1 MALVSVDSHIGPELV
16 ERLERLPGVKRVE
29 PLRF

>member
-1 MALVSVDSHIGPELV
+1 VALISVDSHVGPELV
-16 ERLERLPGVKRVE
+16 ERLQALPGVKRVE